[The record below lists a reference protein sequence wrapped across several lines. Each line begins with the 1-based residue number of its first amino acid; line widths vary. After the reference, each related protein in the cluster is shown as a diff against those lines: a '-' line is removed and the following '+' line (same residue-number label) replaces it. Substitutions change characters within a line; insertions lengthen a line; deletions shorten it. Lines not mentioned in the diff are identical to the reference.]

1 MGKLPEKLRGI
12 CGSLLIALGVTQ
24 LYSFVSAV
32 VGYFS
37 AEKDS
42 FTFVWNYWMLL
53 IFGLTLFIVGFG
65 LIKREKLRLV
75 SIILIS
81 CFALFQAF
89 SVYYYQLRIFAKLEY
104 AQPFEWSGT
113 LLVIS
118 SILVLIALLIGPKFS
133 LKEGSEDQSW
143 KNKWRYAAG
152 FFAIIGAVT
161 AIFAAVTIFK
171 QLHSDSIKEGYL
183 FTTSL
188 DAYFACFVA
197 VIFLVVAVLAWRKV
211 SLLLIGILMGAAFI
225 LLTNYLSVTN
235 WIDFAKEN
243 LSITFGSNER
253 QVFGMQFLM
262 GASAFLSSIFA
273 YIAKKSSK

>member
-1 MGKLPEKLRGI
+1 MGKLPEKIRGI

-32 VGYFS
+32 IGYFS
-37 AEKDS
+37 AEKNS

-53 IFGLTLFIVGFG
+53 LFGLALFIAGF
-65 LIKREKLRLV
+65 LFIKREKFRLV
-75 SIILIS
+75 SIIVVS
-81 CFALFQAF
+81 CFVLFQAF

-113 LLVIS
+113 LLVIAG
-118 SILVLIALLIGPKFS
+118 LLLLIALIIGPKFAK
-133 LKEGSEDQSW
+133 KEQGSDENW

-152 FFAIIGAVT
+152 LFALLGAVT

-171 QLHSDSIKEGYL
+171 QLHSDSVKQGYL
-183 FTTSL
+183 FTTLL
-188 DAYFACFVA
+188 DGYFACFVA
-197 VIFLVVAVLAWRKV
+197 VIFLIVTVLAWRKV
-211 SLLLIGILMGAAFI
+211 SLLFIGILMGAAFI

-262 GASAFLSSIFA
+262 GTSAFLSSVFA
-273 YIAKKSSK
+273 YIAKK

>member
-1 MGKLPEKLRGI
+1 MPEKIRGI

-32 VGYFS
+32 IGYFS
-37 AEKDS
+37 AEKNS

-53 IFGLTLFIVGFG
+53 LFGLALFIAGF
-65 LIKREKLRLV
+65 LFIKREKLRLA
-75 SIILIS
+75 SIIVVS
-81 CFALFQAF
+81 CFVLFQAF

-113 LLVIS
+113 LLVIAG
-118 SILVLIALLIGPKFS
+118 LLLLIALIIGPKFAK
-133 LKEGSEDQSW
+133 KEQGSDENW

-152 FFAIIGAVT
+152 LFALLGAVT

-171 QLHSDSIKEGYL
+171 QLHSDSVKQGYL

-188 DAYFACFVA
+188 DGYFACFVA
-197 VIFLVVAVLAWRKV
+197 VIFLIVTVLAWRKV
-211 SLLLIGILMGAAFI
+211 SLLFIGILMGAAFI

-262 GASAFLSSIFA
+262 GTSAFLSSVFA
-273 YIAKKSSK
+273 YIAKK

>member
-1 MGKLPEKLRGI
+1 MGKLPEKIRGI

-32 VGYFS
+32 IGYFS
-37 AEKDS
+37 AEKNS

-53 IFGLTLFIVGFG
+53 LFGLALFIAGF
-65 LIKREKLRLV
+65 LFIKREKLRLA
-75 SIILIS
+75 SIIVVS
-81 CFALFQAF
+81 CFVLFQAF

-113 LLVIS
+113 LLVIAG
-118 SILVLIALLIGPKFS
+118 LLLLIALIIGPKFAK
-133 LKEGSEDQSW
+133 KEQGSDENW

-152 FFAIIGAVT
+152 LFALLGAVT

-171 QLHSDSIKEGYL
+171 QLHSDSVKQGYL

-188 DAYFACFVA
+188 DGYFACFVA
-197 VIFLVVAVLAWRKV
+197 VIFLIVTVLAWRKV
-211 SLLLIGILMGAAFI
+211 SLLFIGILMGAAFI

-262 GASAFLSSIFA
+262 GTSAFLSSVFA
-273 YIAKKSSK
+273 YIAKK

>member
-1 MGKLPEKLRGI
+1 MPEKIRGI

-32 VGYFS
+32 IGYFS
-37 AEKDS
+37 AEKNS

-53 IFGLTLFIVGFG
+53 LFGLALFIAGF
-65 LIKREKLRLV
+65 LFIKREKFRLA
-75 SIILIS
+75 SIIVVS
-81 CFALFQAF
+81 GFVLFQAF

-113 LLVIS
+113 LLVIEG
-118 SILVLIALLIGPKFS
+118 LLLLITIIIGPKFAK
-133 LKEGSEDQSW
+133 KEPGADEKW

-152 FFAIIGAVT
+152 LFALLGAVT

-171 QLHSDSIKEGYL
+171 QLHSDSIKQGYL

-188 DAYFACFVA
+188 DGYFACFVS
-197 VIFLVVAVLAWRKV
+197 VIFLIVTVLAWRKV
-211 SLLLIGILMGAAFI
+211 SLLFIGILMGAAFI

-262 GASAFLSSIFA
+262 GTSAFLSSVFA
-273 YIAKKSSK
+273 YIAKK